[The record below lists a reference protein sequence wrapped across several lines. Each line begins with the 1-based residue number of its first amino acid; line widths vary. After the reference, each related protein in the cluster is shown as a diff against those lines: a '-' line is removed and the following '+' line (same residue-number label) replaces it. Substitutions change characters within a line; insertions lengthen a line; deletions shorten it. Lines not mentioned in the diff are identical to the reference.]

1 MLIGKPESSRTF
13 DPAPSGGKA
22 ITLCDVV
29 DLGPTKTNWGEKDM
43 MRLHYITKDKFTNDS
58 GDEMHYMVVERCT
71 KSLYDGSGKS
81 PNPSKLYT
89 RIKAL
94 TGKVPQ
100 YDTEGKFDVES
111 LLGKSAFAN
120 IVHSEPSDNGT
131 IWANIES
138 LMPLPDGMDAP
149 QIPADF
155 VRSKDRE
162 QAGEEAPF

>member
-1 MLIGKPESSRTF
+1 MLIGKPDSGRTF
-13 DPAPSGGKA
+13 DPAPSGGKS

-29 DLGPTKTNWGEKDM
+29 DLGMVETKWGDKDM
-43 MRLHYITKDKFTNDS
+43 MRMHYITKDKFSEEGRDQ
-58 GDEMHYMVVERCT
+58 HYMVVERCT

-111 LLGKSAFAN
+111 LIGKSAFAN
-120 IVHSEPSDNGT
+120 IVHNESDGKT
-131 IWANIES
+131 YANIES

-162 QAGEEAPF
+162 KADDEAPF